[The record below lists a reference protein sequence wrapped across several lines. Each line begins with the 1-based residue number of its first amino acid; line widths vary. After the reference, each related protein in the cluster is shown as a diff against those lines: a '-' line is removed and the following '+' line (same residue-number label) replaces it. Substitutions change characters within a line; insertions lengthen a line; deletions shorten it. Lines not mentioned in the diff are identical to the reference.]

1 MSPLLPISKH
11 SPNTT
16 QDLPND
22 LSLIFKAKEEFVFV
36 FGGFNTHGF

>member
-1 MSPLLPISKH
+1 MSPLLPTSKNCF
-11 SPNTT
+11 NTT

-22 LSLIFKAKEEFVFV
+22 LSLIFKAKEEFLFV